1 MIGPLGNYGNK
12 PKWPTLVPC
21 RNNRKEGKWLYFGNI
36 QGDEFPGETKKKCAE
51 AQNNLI
57 QLQHISTQNE
67 PGARLKKEKTKNI
80 NINLFT
86 WYIISTHL
94 QSITG
99 VGSPE
104 WMLFTLIGHQYCRL
118 YVAVANTYWIIDVFG
133 FQSISTIAAF
143 IKVLA
148 WLMAL
153 WAKSYPCMPLQG
165 LHRR

>member
-1 MIGPLGNYGNK
+1 MEITSTGKTELSQ
-12 PKWPTLVPC
+12 
-21 RNNRKEGKWLYFGNI
+21 EGKWLYGNI
-36 QGDEFPGETKKKCAE
+36 HGDEFPEETKK
-51 AQNNLI
+51 AQR
-57 QLQHISTQNE
+57 QKTASFSYSTLAHKMS
-67 PGARLKKEKTKNI
+67 PGPMEKKEKTKKI
-80 NINLFT
+80 NINLCT
-86 WYIISTHL
+86 WHIISTHL

-104 WMLFTLIGHQYCRL
+104 WMFFTLIGHQYCRL

-153 WAKSYPCMPLQG
+153 RAKSYPCMPLQG

>member
-1 MIGPLGNYGNK
+1 MEITSKNRVVAGREMTVRKHSRRWISRRNK
-12 PKWPTLVPC
+12 KS
-21 RNNRKEGKWLYFGNI
+21 
-36 QGDEFPGETKKKCAE
+36 AE
-51 AQNNLI
+51 AENSLI

-67 PGARLKKEKTKNI
+67 PGAHGKKKRKPKKI
-80 NINLFT
+80 NINLCT
-86 WYIISTHL
+86 WHIISTHL

-104 WMLFTLIGHQYCRL
+104 WMFFTLIGHQYCRL

-153 WAKSYPCMPLQG
+153 RAKSYPCMPLQG
-165 LHRR
+165 LHWR